1 MDTNKIMNADYLD
14 IVFDGRNKA
23 YGSYELRRN
32 YARRVGRSLMLMGG
46 LCAALIGYATLS
58 MSMKPTVVPIAYEK
72 TITLITPPPIDP
84 IKPEVLPPPPPPPPV
99 KPMQQFTPPVIRNDA
114 QVNETE
120 VPPKLQDITAVGP
133 RNQDGDSTGVD
144 PIITAPGTGPI
155 VVTPPPAA
163 AIPTYVEQMP
173 APGYNMNEYLSK
185 NLNYPTVARENNIEG
200 RVLVTFVINEDGSV
214 SHVKAIRPV
223 GGGLDEEATRVVSA
237 MPKWKPGKQNGI
249 PTKVYFTLPINFT
262 LAN

>member
-1 MDTNKIMNADYLD
+1 
-14 IVFDGRNKA
+14 
-23 YGSYELRRN
+23 
-32 YARRVGRSLMLMGG
+32 
-46 LCAALIGYATLS
+46 

-133 RNQDGDSTGVD
+133 RNQDGDSAGVD

-173 APGYNMNEYLSK
+173 IAGYNMNEYLSK
-185 NLNYPTVARENNIEG
+185 NLNYPAVARENNIEG
-200 RVLVTFVINEDGSV
+200 RVLVTFVVNEDGSV
-214 SHVKAIRPV
+214 SHVKATRPV

-249 PTKVYFTLPINFT
+249 PVKVYFTLPINFQ